1 MKRIVSICLGGL
13 SVIAILA
20 TAAMTYISGY
30 YIDEYDSYTKSLDY
44 AVIYFAVEFILVLL
58 IFLMLALVLT
68 KPYKKQRFLLISQS
82 GLVLLTFLL
91 TVSLYFNFL
100 IARHQIDDHG
110 GNTEIYLNDF
120 K

>member
-1 MKRIVSICLGGL
+1 MRKIVSICLSGL
-13 SVIAILA
+13 SVLAILA
-20 TAAMTYISGY
+20 TAAMTYIAGY
-30 YIDEYDSYTKSLDY
+30 YIDAYDSYTKRLDY

-58 IFLMLALVLT
+58 IFLMLALILA
-68 KPYKKQRFLLISQS
+68 KPSKKQYFLLITQA
-82 GLVLLTFLL
+82 GLVALTLLL